1 MQVPV
6 KLGGM
11 ETSVLAVCDGGAE
24 VAVLSR
30 TVFEQ
35 IEPRPELRPTQEKV
49 RGLFGPERTPLGE
62 CTVYIEVP
70 GLAIM
75 VEYDVVVDEIE
86 ETILLDAAFLHYA
99 QIQMRYDT
107 LELSRNGK
115 IVKGVSR

>member
-62 CTVYIEVP
+62 CTVCIEVP

-86 ETILLDAAFLHYA
+86 ETLLLDAAFLHYA